1 MLSYRHAFHAGNFAD
16 VIKHFLLVSC
26 ISYLQKK
33 DTPIRFIDT
42 HCGSG
47 IYRLDDEM
55 PSKLNESQNG
65 IIKLL
70 NFLQTNNKNE
80 NYLSPQTL
88 LYLQNYVS
96 LIHSFNDVKTKKNN
110 TNLVEKYPGSPFLIT
125 KLLREQ
131 DDAFFYELHPKDFDY
146 LSKNLQK
153 YFNKKHHNK
162 NYHLFNTNGF
172 QGLKANIISP
182 SKRSLVLIDPSYE
195 TTSDYEN
202 VLSYLLQSLQ
212 RLKNAT
218 YCIWYPLL
226 NKRESF
232 QLSDRLIHLIQ
243 KENKNTNNNKISWL
257 NTKFFVKNQQSY
269 NQNNQEN
276 NFVGLLGTGMF
287 IVNPPYFLPELV
299 KEIFTFFNTIFLQEQ
314 IKNPFEVISEIF

>member
-16 VIKHFLLVSC
+16 VIKHFLLVNC

-33 DTPIRFIDT
+33 DAAVRFIDT
-42 HCGSG
+42 HSGAG

-65 IIKLL
+65 ILKLQ
-70 NFLQTNNKNE
+70 NFMNTNFDTK
-80 NYLSPQTL
+80 LSEQAKL
-88 LYLQNYVS
+88 CLQNYLNLV
-96 LIHSFNDVKTKKNN
+96 HSFNDSNKNKTKKNN
-110 TNLVEKYPGSPFLIT
+110 INFVEKYPGSPFLIT

-182 SKRSLVLIDPSYE
+182 SKRALVLIDPSYE

-232 QLSDRLIHLIQ
+232 QLSERLIHLIQ
-243 KENKNTNNNKISWL
+243 KENKISWL

-287 IVNPPYFLPELV
+287 IVNPPYFFPELV
-299 KEIFTFFNTIFLQEQ
+299 KEVFAFFNTIFLQEQ